1 MTLDLILFRPEFFF
15 LFSFFVLLW
24 YGTGN
29 LVTPVAEIL
38 TVSTSPAQQRQ
49 RSTTAQGHRHA
60 RVSGLATIAGLSSGS
75 EGLWQ
80 AKAQPE
86 ANKQYSTNQTR
97 GPNHAVSALT
107 LWAVVWCFLSFQ
119 LAVYSPQHLV
129 FLGGSFQKDAYSQ
142 GLSRILFFT
151 GCFVQRVSY
160 GWQKAARICHTE
172 YIYLAMQAL
181 MGQYQQ
187 IMATDQMSL
196 YLSMEQ
202 QSFSLVVLCGQNSKS
217 AYSLEAAMKYFQQ
230 SAFRSCQLLLGVG
243 FIYWQTGETS
253 LPHIEKIV
261 QRTRNNPSQL
271 TALGIWLISTGLL
284 WKQAAAPL
292 HFWVPDVY
300 MGAWSSVSQWIT
312 IMPKIAVLGFWT
324 HHWQAIWNM
333 SFRGTLTMFRAF
345 SMIVGRIAPLAQTNL
360 KRLLAYS
367 SVGHI
372 GLLLIPLCGNNLSRN
387 GSGDAAA
394 GTVIT
399 AIPGD
404 SIGVLW
410 AYMLIY
416 AIINVGVWSQQLW
429 PMYRPV
435 SVFGLDTSHGSTG
448 EASNRE
454 SVNTSDGSDKGL
466 AEQANS
472 SSAQRGGLHRRG
484 STMPLAQSS
493 APQFLWDLKGLN
505 TSSARAAFRWAV
517 FMTCQAGLPP
527 AYSFQGKAA
536 IIWNAVNNGLFILV
550 GVAQAYTMIGSV
562 YYLKVMK
569 IAYVD
574 NPETWRS
581 YAKVSPITA
590 YIIAIS
596 VAVMLIGQWHGNSLF
611 QFTHLQGL
619 SVSLRKHKKFTF
631 LKLFINDFWFLL
643 VCLCYFVLHGRYRYL
658 P

>member
-38 TVSTSPAQQRQ
+38 TVSTVHSNSAQN
-49 RSTTAQGHRHA
+49 TL
-60 RVSGLATIAGLSSGS
+60 LALNAGFSSGR
-75 EGLWQ
+75 EGYV
-80 AKAQPE
+80 QPE

-107 LWAVVWCFLSFQ
+107 LWAVIWCFLSFQ
-119 LAVYSPQHLV
+119 QAVYSPQHLV

-172 YIYLAMQAL
+172 YIYLAMLAL

-284 WKQAAAPL
+284 WKQAAAPQ

-333 SFRGTLTMFRAF
+333 SFRGTQTMFRAF

-387 GSGDAAA
+387 GSGDAA

-416 AIINVGVWSQQLW
+416 AIINVGVWSQLLW

-435 SVFGLDTSHGSTG
+435 SVFGLDSSHGSTR

-454 SVNTSDGSDKGL
+454 SVNTSDGVS
-466 AEQANS
+466 ANS
-472 SSAQRGGLHRRG
+472 SSVQRGGLRRRG

-550 GVAQAYTMIGSV
+550 GVAQVYTMIGSV

-619 SVSLRKHKKFTF
+619 NVSLRKHKKT
-631 LKLFINDFWFLL
+631 
-643 VCLCYFVLHGRYRYL
+643 YFF
-658 P
+658 

>member
-38 TVSTSPAQQRQ
+38 TV
-49 RSTTAQGHRHA
+49 TTGY
-60 RVSGLATIAGLSSGS
+60 SSGY
-75 EGLWQ
+75 
-80 AKAQPE
+80 AQ
-86 ANKQYSTNQTR
+86 NKKSQSPVNNKGYSRNQTR

-107 LWAVVWCFLSFQ
+107 QWAVIWCFLSFQ
-119 LAVYSPQHLV
+119 QAVYSPLHLV
-129 FLGGSFQKDAYSQ
+129 FQGGSFQKDAYSQ

-151 GCFVQRVSY
+151 GLFVQRVSY
-160 GWQKAARICHTE
+160 GWQKNRAICHTE
-172 YIYLAMQAL
+172 YIYLAMLAL

-230 SAFRSCQLLLGVG
+230 SAFRSCQLLQGVG

-261 QRTRNNPSQL
+261 CATRNNPSLL

-284 WKQAAAPL
+284 WKQAAAPQ

-333 SFRGTLTMFRAF
+333 SFRGSLTAFRAF
-345 SMIVGRIAPLAQTNL
+345 SMIIGRIAPQAQTNI

-367 SVGHI
+367 SIGHI
-372 GLLLIPLCGNNLSRN
+372 GLILIPLCGQALAQN
-387 GSGDAAA
+387 GSGLQRANAS
-394 GTVIT
+394 TLY

-416 AIINVGVWSQQLW
+416 AIINVGVWSMQLW

-435 SVFGLDTSHGSTG
+435 SVFGLDTSQGRKT
-448 EASNRE
+448 EASNTE
-454 SVNTSDGSDKGL
+454 SMNQNSGTSAAQSSANTSNAYRRGL
-466 AEQANS
+466 S
-472 SSAQRGGLHRRG
+472 RRG
-484 STMPLAQSS
+484 SAVPLAQSS

-517 FMTCQAGLPP
+517 FMACLAGLPP

-536 IIWNAVNNGLFILV
+536 IIWNAVNNGSFILV

-574 NPETWRS
+574 NPDTWRS

-590 YIIAIS
+590 YIIAIR

-619 SVSLRKHKKFTF
+619 SVSLSKFVVNTERF
-631 LKLFINDFWFLL
+631 
-643 VCLCYFVLHGRYRYL
+643 YL
-658 P
+658 YPTQPYQLR

>member
-1 MTLDLILFRPEFFF
+1 MTLDLIIFRPEFFF

-38 TVSTSPAQQRQ
+38 TVSTV
-49 RSTTAQGHRHA
+49 H
-60 RVSGLATIAGLSSGS
+60 SSGAAS
-75 EGLWQ
+75 NAPAFQHEVSSRLNND
-80 AKAQPE
+80 KS
-86 ANKQYSTNQTR
+86 NSTNITR
-97 GPNHAVSALT
+97 GPNHAVTGLT
-107 LWAVVWCFLSFQ
+107 AWAVVWCFLCFQ
-119 LAVYSPQHLV
+119 LAVYSPLHLV

-151 GCFVQRVSY
+151 AVFVQRVSY

-172 YIYLAMQAL
+172 YIYLAMLAL
-181 MGQYQQ
+181 MGQYQL

-202 QSFSLVVLCGQNSKS
+202 QSFSQVVLCGLNSKS

-261 QRTRNNPSQL
+261 QRTRANPSQL

-284 WKQAAAPL
+284 WKQAAAPQ

-333 SFRGTLTMFRAF
+333 SFRGTLGLFRAF

-372 GLLLIPLCGNNLSRN
+372 GLILIPLCGSNLSL
-387 GSGDAAA
+387 D
-394 GTVIT
+394 GTTEAQGVSQVT

-416 AIINVGVWSQQLW
+416 AIINVGVWSMLLW
-429 PMYRPV
+429 PMYRPQ
-435 SVFGLDTSHGSTG
+435 SVFGRDTSHRSASIHPQSGTSNKESTNTNDVG
-448 EASNRE
+448 RAAHKSA
-454 SVNTSDGSDKGL
+454 NTSNAYRRGL
-466 AEQANS
+466 S
-472 SSAQRGGLHRRG
+472 RRG
-484 STMPLAQSS
+484 S
-493 APQFLWDLKGLN
+493 PQFLWDLKGLN

-550 GVAQAYTMIGSV
+550 GVSLAYTMIGSV

-596 VAVMLIGQWHGNSLF
+596 VAVMLIGLWHGNSLF
-611 QFTHLQGL
+611 QYTHLLGL
-619 SVSLRKHKKFTF
+619 SVSLSK
-631 LKLFINDFWFLL
+631 I
-643 VCLCYFVLHGRYRYL
+643 VYL
-658 P
+658 YIYI

>member
-38 TVSTSPAQQRQ
+38 TVSTVRSYSAQNTHAQPAIAG
-49 RSTTAQGHRHA
+49 SAMLGTA
-60 RVSGLATIAGLSSGS
+60 LDAGLSSGS
-75 EGLWQ
+75 EGYV
-80 AKAQPE
+80 QPE

-107 LWAVVWCFLSFQ
+107 LWAVIWCFLSFQ
-119 LAVYSPQHLV
+119 QAVYSPQHLV

-172 YIYLAMQAL
+172 YIYLAMLAL

-284 WKQAAAPL
+284 WKQAAAPQ

-333 SFRGTLTMFRAF
+333 SFRGTQTMFRAF
-345 SMIVGRIAPLAQTNL
+345 SMIVGRIAPQAQTNL

-387 GSGDAAA
+387 GSGDAS
-394 GTVIT
+394 VIA

-416 AIINVGVWSQQLW
+416 AIINIGVWSQQLW

-435 SVFGLDTSHGSTG
+435 SVFGLVTSHGSTR

-454 SVNTSDGSDKGL
+454 SMNTSEGVS
-466 AEQANS
+466 ANS

-484 STMPLAQSS
+484 STLPLGQSS

-619 SVSLRKHKKFTF
+619 SVSLREHKKFIF
-631 LKLFINDFWFLL
+631 VFI
-643 VCLCYFVLHGRYRYL
+643 Y
-658 P
+658 